1 MENSM
6 IPLVVTVGLIMIA
19 FVFGVIIERKIE
31 NHK

>member
-1 MENSM
+1 M

-19 FVFGVIIERKIE
+19 FVLGVIIERKIE